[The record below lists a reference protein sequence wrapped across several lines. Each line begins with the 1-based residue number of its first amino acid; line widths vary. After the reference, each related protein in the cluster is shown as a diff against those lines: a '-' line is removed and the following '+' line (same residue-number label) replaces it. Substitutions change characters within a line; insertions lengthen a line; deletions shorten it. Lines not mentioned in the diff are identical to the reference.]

1 MDTNDFW
8 DIPLVPDAKPERKER
23 QPGEPSGDGTLA
35 KLYQKHPE
43 GGGPYGG
50 RDNAITAYVG
60 YLRSTGLDYYSGLG
74 AATLFNDTWL
84 DPPLEQYAIAEKVGR
99 AWADWSEG
107 VRELVTQ
114 QMLASELMSDKLK
127 ALEAKE
133 EPELEIW
140 DWWRFKEEG
149 MNCED
154 EEWIA
159 ENMIIHKGLHF
170 IAAASGSGKSWLG
183 IDLAIACAS
192 GRPWCHF
199 IETAQTKVLYINE
212 EIETRK
218 FWGRFC
224 MMHPTDIPDL
234 HIIQKKN
241 TKVDKPLHMNKIV
254 RYVKEHEIKL
264 VVVDT
269 FVRIHS
275 MDENDNG
282 AVAKLYDRFQEIIDA
297 GAAVVVLHHNKK
309 LAPGTAITQDTM
321 RGASDLAA
329 QADMVLSIHHD
340 IEAKTYDVRTVK
352 HRHIGEDDW
361 VHFVYKLNSE
371 QPGQIAIEQIANAGT
386 ESDVLDR
393 IVQFVS
399 DNPGKTKSAICAGI
413 KKGRNLVWDTISD
426 AVTLQLIECREGKY
440 YRR

>member
-1 MDTNDFW
+1 LDTNDFW
-8 DIPLVPDAKPERKER
+8 DIPLVPDAKPERQR
-23 QPGEPSGDGTLA
+23 GEPSGEYTPS
-35 KLYQKHPE
+35 KLMEMHPQS
-43 GGGPYGG
+43 GGPYGG
-50 RDNAITAYVG
+50 RDNALTALVG
-60 YLRSTGLDYYSGLG
+60 HMRERRWDYEM
-74 AATLFNDTWL
+74 AAEYAQLWNQKHC
-84 DPPLEQYAIAEKVGR
+84 DPPLEPWEVSEKLGR
-99 AWADWSEG
+99 AWADWTEG
-107 VRELVTQ
+107 ARELLTQ
-114 QMLASELMSDKLK
+114 QVFASELLADKLK
-127 ALEAKE
+127 ALEPKE

-149 MNCED
+149 MNCKD

-264 VVVDT
+264 VVIDT

-309 LAPGTAITQDTM
+309 LAPGSAITQDTM

-329 QADMVLSIHHD
+329 QADMVLSIYHD

-371 QPGQIAIEQIANAGT
+371 QPGQIAIEQISNAGA
-386 ESDVLDR
+386 ESELLDR
-393 IVQFVS
+393 IVQYVS
-399 DNPGKTKSAICAGI
+399 DNPGKTKSAICDGI
-413 KKGRNLVWDTISD
+413 KKGRNLVWDTVDD
-426 AVTLQLIECREGKY
+426 AVELQLIECRQKKY

>member
-1 MDTNDFW
+1 MDNDFW
-8 DIPLVPDAKPERKER
+8 DIPLVPDAKPERKQR

-254 RYVKEHEIKL
+254 RYVKEHQIKL

>member
-1 MDTNDFW
+1 MAIDWD
-8 DIPLVPDAKPERKER
+8 DIPVVPDIKPERQR
-23 QPGEPSGDGTLA
+23 GEPSGEYTPS
-35 KLYQKHPE
+35 KLMEMHPQS
-43 GGGPYGG
+43 GGPYGG
-50 RDNAITAYVG
+50 RDNALTALVG
-60 YLRSTGLDYYSGLG
+60 HMRERRWDYEM
-74 AATLFNDTWL
+74 AAEYAQLWNQKHC
-84 DPPLEQYAIAEKVGR
+84 DPPLEPWEVSEKLGR
-99 AWADWSEG
+99 AWADWTEG
-107 VRELVTQ
+107 ARELLTQ
-114 QMLASELMSDKLK
+114 QMFASELLADKLK
-127 ALEAKE
+127 ALEPKE

-149 MNCED
+149 MNCKD

-183 IDLAIACAS
+183 IDLAIACAT

-199 IETAQTKVLYINE
+199 IETTRTKVLYINE

-241 TKVDKPLHMNKIV
+241 TKVDKPFHMNTLV
-254 RYVKEHEIKL
+254 NYVKNHQIGL

-282 AVAKLYDRFQEIIDA
+282 AVAKLYDRFQELIDA
-297 GAAVVVLHHNKK
+297 GAAVVILHHNKK
-309 LAPGTAITQDTM
+309 LAPGSAITQDTM

-329 QADMVLSIHHD
+329 QADMVLSIYHD

-361 VHFVYKLNSE
+361 VHFVYRLNTE
-371 QPGQIAIEQIANAGT
+371 TPGQISIQQVTTAGSET
-386 ESDVLDR
+386 EMLDR
-393 IVQFVS
+393 VTQYIT
-399 DNPGKTKSAICAGI
+399 DNPGKTKSGICEGL
-413 KKGRNLVWDTISD
+413 KKNRNLIWDVID
-426 AVTLQLIECREGKY
+426 EALELQLIVCRERKY
-440 YRR
+440 YRA

>member
-1 MDTNDFW
+1 MAIDWD
-8 DIPLVPDAKPERKER
+8 DIPVVPDIKPERQR
-23 QPGEPSGDGTLA
+23 GEPSGEYTPS
-35 KLYQKHPE
+35 KLMEMHPQS
-43 GGGPYGG
+43 GGPYGG
-50 RDNAITAYVG
+50 RDNALTALVG
-60 YLRSTGLDYYSGLG
+60 HMRERRWDYEM
-74 AATLFNDTWL
+74 AAEYAQLWNQKHC
-84 DPPLEQYAIAEKVGR
+84 DPPLEPWEVSEKLGR
-99 AWADWSEG
+99 AWADWTEG
-107 VRELVTQ
+107 ARELLTQ
-114 QMLASELMSDKLK
+114 QVFASELLADKLK
-127 ALEAKE
+127 ALEPKE

-149 MNCED
+149 MNCKD

-309 LAPGTAITQDTM
+309 LAPGSAITQDTM

-329 QADMVLSIHHD
+329 QADMVLSIYHD
-340 IEAKTYDVRTVK
+340 IDAKTYDVKTVK

-361 VHFVYKLNSE
+361 VNFLYRLNSE
-371 QPGQIAIEQIANAGT
+371 QPGHIAIEQISNAGA
-386 ESDVLDR
+386 ESELLDR
-393 IVQFVS
+393 IVQYVS
-399 DNPGKTKSAICAGI
+399 DNPGKTKSAICDGI
-413 KKGRNLVWDTISD
+413 KKGRNLVWDTVDD
-426 AVTLQLIECREGKY
+426 AVELQLIECRQKKY

>member
-1 MDTNDFW
+1 LDTNDFW

-127 ALEAKE
+127 ALEVKE

-254 RYVKEHEIKL
+254 RYVKEHQIKL

-329 QADMVLSIHHD
+329 QADMVLSIYHD

>member
-8 DIPLVPDAKPERKER
+8 DIPLVPDAKPERQR
-23 QPGEPSGDGTLA
+23 GEPSGEYTPS
-35 KLYQKHPE
+35 KLMEMHPQS
-43 GGGPYGG
+43 GGPYGG
-50 RDNAITAYVG
+50 RDNALTALVG
-60 YLRSTGLDYYSGLG
+60 HMRERRWDYEM
-74 AATLFNDTWL
+74 AAEYAQLWNQKHC
-84 DPPLEQYAIAEKVGR
+84 DPPLEPWEVSEKLGR
-99 AWADWSEG
+99 AWADWTEG
-107 VRELVTQ
+107 ARELLTQ
-114 QMLASELMSDKLK
+114 QVFASELLADKLK
-127 ALEAKE
+127 ALEPKE

-149 MNCED
+149 MNCKD

-264 VVVDT
+264 VVIDT

-309 LAPGTAITQDTM
+309 LAPGSAITQDTM

-329 QADMVLSIHHD
+329 QADMVLSIYHD

-371 QPGQIAIEQIANAGT
+371 QPGQIAIEQISNAGA
-386 ESDVLDR
+386 ESELLDR
-393 IVQFVS
+393 IVQYVS
-399 DNPGKTKSAICAGI
+399 DNPGKTKSAICDGI
-413 KKGRNLVWDTISD
+413 KKGRNLVWDTVDD
-426 AVTLQLIECREGKY
+426 AVELQLIECRQKKY

>member
-1 MDTNDFW
+1 LDNDFW
-8 DIPLVPDAKPERKER
+8 DIPLVPDAKPERKQR

-254 RYVKEHEIKL
+254 RYVKEHQIKL

>member
-1 MDTNDFW
+1 LDTNDFW

-254 RYVKEHEIKL
+254 RYVKEHQIKL

-329 QADMVLSIHHD
+329 QADMVLSIYHD

>member
-1 MDTNDFW
+1 MAIDW
-8 DIPLVPDAKPERKER
+8 YDIPVVPDIKPERQR
-23 QPGEPSGDGTLA
+23 GEPSGEYTPS
-35 KLYQKHPE
+35 KLMEMHPQS
-43 GGGPYGG
+43 GGPYGG
-50 RDNAITAYVG
+50 RDNALTALVG
-60 YLRSTGLDYYSGLG
+60 HMRERRWDYEM
-74 AATLFNDTWL
+74 AAEYAQLWNQKHC
-84 DPPLEQYAIAEKVGR
+84 DPPLEPWEVSEKLGR
-99 AWADWSEG
+99 AWADWTEG
-107 VRELVTQ
+107 ARELLTQ
-114 QMLASELMSDKLK
+114 QMFASELLADKLK
-127 ALEAKE
+127 ALEPKE

-149 MNCED
+149 MNCKD

-183 IDLAIACAS
+183 IDLAIACAT

-199 IETAQTKVLYINE
+199 IETTRTKVLYINE

-241 TKVDKPLHMNKIV
+241 TKVDKPFHMNTLV
-254 RYVKEHEIKL
+254 NYVKNHQIGL

-282 AVAKLYDRFQEIIDA
+282 AVAKLYDRFQELIDA
-297 GAAVVVLHHNKK
+297 GAAVVILHHNKK
-309 LAPGTAITQDTM
+309 LAPGSAITQDTM

-329 QADMVLSIHHD
+329 QADMVLSINHD
-340 IEAKTYDVRTVK
+340 IEATTYDVRTVK

-361 VHFVYKLNSE
+361 VHFVYRLNTE
-371 QPGQIAIEQIANAGT
+371 TPGQISIQQVTTAGSET
-386 ESDVLDR
+386 EMLDR
-393 IVQFVS
+393 VTQYIT
-399 DNPGKTKSAICAGI
+399 DNPGKTKSGICDGL
-413 KKGRNLVWDTISD
+413 KKNRNLIWDVID
-426 AVTLQLIECREGKY
+426 EALELQLIVCRERKY
-440 YRR
+440 YRA